1 MEQEKS
7 IVLSKMHP
15 VGNVVK
21 SPDGT
26 IHVSCG
32 FTTMRFHERNFID
45 FTLMLKAAFAV
56 LIEESLP
63 HLLDPGESRNPPD
76 EPPCRYTRV
85 ARQPAF
91 GSDAST
97 TPKQANRD

>member
-7 IVLSKMHP
+7 IVLSHMQS

-32 FTTMRFHERNFID
+32 FTTMRFHERQFID
-45 FTLMLKAAFAV
+45 FTLMLKTAFSALV
-56 LIEESLP
+56 DESLP
-63 HLLDPGESRNPPD
+63 HLLDPGEPLNP
-76 EPPCRYTRV
+76 T
-85 ARQPAF
+85 
-91 GSDAST
+91 G
-97 TPKQANRD
+97 

>member
-7 IVLSKMHP
+7 IVLSKMP
-15 VGNVVK
+15 SVGNVVK

-45 FTLMLKAAFAV
+45 FTLMLKMAFSV
-56 LIEESLP
+56 LVEESLS
-63 HLLDPGESRNPPD
+63 HLLDPGKPLNPPA
-76 EPPCRYTRV
+76 EPP
-85 ARQPAF
+85 F
-91 GSDAST
+91 
-97 TPKQANRD
+97 